1 MKDCRIESQLLFAH
15 NAICNALRNTN
26 IKEKLV
32 EYGYDDLAIK
42 SGRTLYEEA
51 QTLHKIQI
59 REYGEQLFVTD
70 ALVQA
75 RAESNVLYLKHL
87 KLARIALKEFR
98 DTVEVLWL
106 NEAYEYS
113 LFGWIDQASRFY
125 NKLLSDSEEIR
136 TALDRVGL
144 LREKLHNGLQK
155 VEAVE
160 KNLNEQL
167 KKGGVAHS
175 TTRKRDEAFDEMNA
189 WVTDFVDVAS
199 IALESK
205 PQYLEML
212 GLCRR

>member
-15 NAICNALRNTN
+15 NAINNALRNSN
-26 IKEKLV
+26 IKDTLV
-32 EYGYDDLAIK
+32 EYGYDDSTIK

-87 KLARIALKEFR
+87 KLARIALKEFP

-106 NEAYEYS
+106 NEAYEWS

-125 NKLLSDSEEIR
+125 HRLLSDSAAIR
-136 TALDRVGL
+136 TALDKVGL
-144 LREKLHNGLQK
+144 LSEKLHDGLRK

-160 KNLNEQL
+160 SSLNKQL
-167 KKGGVAHS
+167 KKGGVAHN
-175 TTRKRDEAFDEMNA
+175 TTKKRDEAFDVMNA